1 MNAKQRKLM
10 REFYLRHLENG
21 IRGDIASAYI
31 DIRCFFDRIKTT
43 DAKLSAEMEAARI
56 ERENN

>member
-1 MNAKQRKLM
+1 MNDKQHELIC
-10 REFYLRHLENG
+10 ESYIHHLENG
-21 IRGDIASAYI
+21 IHGDIASAYI

-56 ERENN
+56 AWKNN